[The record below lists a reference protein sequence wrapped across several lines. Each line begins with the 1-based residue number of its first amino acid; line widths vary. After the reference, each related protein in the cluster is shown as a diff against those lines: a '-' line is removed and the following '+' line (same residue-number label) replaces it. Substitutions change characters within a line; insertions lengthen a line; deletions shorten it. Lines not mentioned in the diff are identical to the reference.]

1 MVHRTAQNFQRRRR
15 NKAALKARLVP
26 LQHDAG
32 NVGNV
37 GLLSQDLFTE
47 FFPAISKVQERDL
60 SIDNR
65 KYQFIA
71 ITSSESDQFTELAHW
86 TVVPIRLSSSLP
98 NNTLQLSPL
107 SLAFQ
112 SFTRSLIPLCIDH
125 QRRSIGIMI
134 LDVLPLELEAIYVT
148 IDKEVARKLENG
160 EGIIRA
166 GKTRS
171 IVTTD
176 ESSFSSTNP
185 MIAVIREALSSL
197 IIVHTG
203 DLVPL
208 PLQPHPVTHLSM
220 PPAKVIFCEP
230 VGQGLLSSRTK
241 IIVTNTRKGNKNSQY
256 NHSVSVKPILKSNL
270 EEEDDTSNDQFYSA
284 TEDRNRIGVCSDDDT
299 SLLET
304 ETEATSTDDDLLD
317 DPIDD
322 IISLE
327 VPQLSSMQINSGN
340 TTIQPCTPTILSAG
354 LKNDGISTPGS
365 IFSTLTSTT
374 ARRGYIKRCLFKTQA
389 LLYPISEEIIYPK
402 PNIFDDDEARVFVD
416 IHSLTKIGCFSGDW
430 VRLETTSE
438 PTKGTSLWDF
448 GRYGDPDSDTELW
461 RPVKAFGLPEGFSR
475 RSIIRIPSTKTD
487 NRRTSFFESQVQRS
501 PGPIVYL
508 SPILLAN
515 INNASYCR
523 ISTFRKISLSDKHS
537 YSKVNSKS
545 KPPIVRDLSLV
556 KVSTPFSTERYL
568 QNALFS
574 GLQRHFSRK
583 TRVVR
588 HGDIVAIGIDE
599 NLARTLY
606 QPTKNDDTEVDDNFT
621 SAFSDSLGL
630 NRPGKSTGVAWFK
643 VNYVGGI
650 REECDEINEDDNNW
664 GGVVSVDPSSTRIS
678 QSGSKNCRLP
688 GSMVNPWEYYLGL
701 KTISKTDSKYNIIP
715 EYKFSPVSMHQSRL
729 RELIA
734 AATSSLAIQ
743 IQSKPLAI
751 LLYSSQRNI
760 GKSTIAQRAFAD
772 IGLHCLTINAY
783 DIVSEEGAGSDLK
796 MAGLFEARA
805 ERAIACGSEYC
816 GLLIKHIELFS
827 ADRIISSVNKIF
839 DGLRVLIATTT
850 NIDKVSKGIRGLF
863 THEIEMTAPD
873 EGERES
879 ILRDIVSTQPI
890 PLAPNVD
897 LASVA
902 IKTAAL
908 VGGDLVDVVDR
919 ALVARIK
926 RLEKLASH
934 SCDVGKK
941 VTVQDVLL
949 SSGSSIKCINKVDF
963 DVAVDTAR
971 KNFADAIGAPKIPN
985 VSWNDVGGLAHVKDI
1000 VIETIQLPLERP
1012 ELFTRGMKK
1021 RSGILFYGPPGTGK
1035 TLLAK
1040 AIATEFSLNFFSVKG
1055 PELLNMY
1062 IGESEANVR
1071 RVFQRARDARPCVV
1085 FFDEL
1090 DSVAPK
1096 RGNQG
1101 DSGGVMDRI
1110 VSQLL
1115 AELDGMSEGQDG
1127 SGKVFVIGATN
1138 RPDLLDTALLRP
1150 GRFDKMIYLG
1160 VSDTH
1165 EKQLTIMEALTRKFT
1180 LHPKFSLEQ
1189 FVKRLPFT
1197 YTGADFYAL
1206 CSDAM
1211 LKAVTRQSSLVD
1223 HKISEINA
1231 LNSKSGKNK
1240 ISTAYYFDHFAT
1252 NEDLA
1257 VMVTEEDF
1265 SAAEREL
1272 IPSVSVKE
1280 LENYLRVQSQFEKV
1294 DENGFDYQR
1303 EEKGKGIQGG

>member
-1 MVHRTAQNFQRRRR
+1 MRQSGSLMNMENSTGQRRQRRRR
-15 NKAALKARLVP
+15 QNKAALKARLV
-26 LQHDAG
+26 LQEHEIE
-32 NVGNV
+32 NV

-47 FFPAISKVQERDL
+47 CFSAISKGEEKELLLDSQ
-60 SIDNR
+60 
-65 KYQFIA
+65 KYLNIA
-71 ITSSESDQFTELAHW
+71 VASSESGNFTELAHW
-86 TVVPIRLSSSLP
+86 TVVSVRPSSILP
-98 NNTLQLSPL
+98 NNTLQLSPN

-112 SFTRSLIPLCIDH
+112 NFAQSLIPICLGH
-125 QRRSIGIMI
+125 QRGNIGILI
-134 LDVLPLELEAIYVT
+134 SDVLPLELEVIYVT
-148 IDKEVARKLENG
+148 VDRDSARKLENG
-160 EGIIRA
+160 EGIIHPVQT
-166 GKTRS
+166 KSTS
-171 IVTTD
+171 CTT
-176 ESSFSSTNP
+176 P
-185 MIAVIREALSSL
+185 LAAAIRQALSGL
-197 IIVHTG
+197 TIVRTG
-203 DLVPL
+203 DYFNL
-208 PLQPHPVTHLSM
+208 PLQPHPITHLSSS
-220 PPAKVIFCEP
+220 PAKVILCEP
-230 VGQGLLSSRTK
+230 VAQGLLSSHTK
-241 IIVTNTRKGNKNSQY
+241 IIVTRTKKGSENPIYNK
-256 NHSVSVKPILKSNL
+256 SVHIEPILKSYK

-284 TEDRNRIGVCSDDDT
+284 TEDRNKIGKGSGDET
-299 SLLET
+299 SLTEA

-317 DPIDD
+317 DPIEDM
-322 IISLE
+322 ISLQ
-327 VPQLSSMQINSGN
+327 VPQLSAIQTMSGN
-340 TTIQPCTPTILSAG
+340 TTIQPATPTTLKGG

-365 IFSTLTSTT
+365 IFSTLTT
-374 ARRGYIKRCLFKTQA
+374 RMGYGGYTKRCLFKTQV
-389 LLYPISEEIIYPK
+389 LLYPICDEIIYPK
-402 PNIFDDDEARVFVD
+402 PNILDDDEARVFVD

-430 VRLETTSE
+430 VRLETASE
-438 PTKGTSLWDF
+438 PGNGTSPWLF
-448 GRYGDPDSDTELW
+448 GRCGDLESDEELW
-461 RPVKAFGLPEGFSR
+461 RPVKAFGLPEGYSR
-475 RSIIRIPSTKTD
+475 RSIIKIPSSKCE
-487 NRRTSFFESQVQRS
+487 NRRSSFFESQVQRS

-515 INNASYCR
+515 MNNTPFCR
-523 ISTFRKISLSDKHS
+523 ISNLKQNLYPGKHTHYKITG
-537 YSKVNSKS
+537 KS
-545 KPPIVRDLSLV
+545 RPHTVRDLGLV
-556 KVSTPFSTERYL
+556 KISTPFSTERYL

-574 GLQRHFSRK
+574 GLQRHFSGK

-588 HGDIVAIGIDE
+588 QGDIVAIGIDE

-606 QPTKNDDTEVDDNFT
+606 QPAKNDDMETDDNFT
-621 SAFSDSLGL
+621 CAFSDSLGL
-630 NRPGKSTGVAWFK
+630 SRPNKPTGVAWFRVK
-643 VNYVGGI
+643 YVGGI
-650 REECDEINEDDNNW
+650 REESDEIKEDDNIW
-664 GGVVSVDPSSTRIS
+664 GGVVSVDASLTRIS
-678 QSGSKNCRLP
+678 QSGSENCRVP
-688 GSMVNPWEYYLGL
+688 GTLVNSWEYYLGL
-701 KTISKTDSKYNIIP
+701 KSISRADSNYNKIP
-715 EYKFSPVSMHQSRL
+715 EYKCPPVSMLQRRL

-734 AATSSLAIQ
+734 AATSPLAIHFN
-743 IQSKPLAI
+743 SKPLAI
-751 LLYSSQRNI
+751 LVYSSQRNI
-760 GKSTIAQRAFAD
+760 GKSTVVQRAFAD
-772 IGLHCLTINAY
+772 IGLHCLAINAY
-783 DIVSEEGAGSDLK
+783 DIISEEGAGSDLK
-796 MAGLFEARA
+796 MAGVFEARA

-816 GLLIKHIELFS
+816 GLLIRHIELFS
-827 ADRIISSVNKIF
+827 TDRMISSLNKIL

-850 NIDKVSKGIRGLF
+850 DIDKVPKRIRGLF

-879 ILRDIVSTQPI
+879 ILRDIINTQAV

-897 LASVA
+897 LTSIA

-919 ALVARIK
+919 ALVARMK
-926 RLEKLASH
+926 RLEKLASQA
-934 SCDVGKK
+934 SDFDRE
-941 VTVQDVLL
+941 VTVRDILV
-949 SSGSSIKCINKVDF
+949 SGGSSTKFINKVDF

-985 VSWNDVGGLAHVKDI
+985 VSWNDVGGLTHVKDI

-1012 ELFTRGMKK
+1012 ELFTKGMKK

-1138 RPDLLDTALLRP
+1138 RPDLLDAALLRP
-1150 GRFDKMIYLG
+1150 GRFDKMLYLG

-1165 EKQLTIMEALTRKFT
+1165 EKQLTIMEALTRKFI
-1180 LHPKFSLEQ
+1180 LHPKFSLEE
-1189 FVKRLPFT
+1189 FVKKLPFT

-1223 HKISEINA
+1223 YKISEINA
-1231 LNSKSGKNK
+1231 TNVKSGKKK

-1252 NEDLA
+1252 EEDLA
-1257 VMVTEEDF
+1257 VTVTEEDF
-1265 SAAEREL
+1265 CAAEREL

-1294 DENGFDYQR
+1294 EENGFDNQR
-1303 EEKGKGIQGG
+1303 RDKGKGYQEE